1 MNIVFR
7 PASEEDIEKICML
20 EREIFGVDAYP
31 KYLVR
36 YLIENSDFFL
46 VACIDEEVIGYIC
59 GEIKLQR
66 GHIITLA
73 VDSRFRG
80 RGIGSELLK
89 RFLNFLKE
97 KGAKSVYLEVS
108 VRNRRAIRFYEK
120 HGFKIIGLI
129 SKFYN
134 DGSDA
139 YVMSLEVVS
148 GGGVSS

>member
-1 MNIVFR
+1 MNIIFR
-7 PASEEDIEKICML
+7 PTNEMDIEKICML
-20 EREIFGVDAYP
+20 EKEIFGVDAYP

-46 VACIDEEVIGYIC
+46 VACVDGEVVGYIC
-59 GEIKLQR
+59 GEVKFQK

-89 RFLNFLKE
+89 RFINFLKE

-120 HGFKIIGLI
+120 HGFKIVGLI

-139 YVMSLEVVS
+139 YVMALKVVS
-148 GGGVSS
+148 GGGVTS